1 MATYKKDKGVHV
13 KSYTL
18 DPDRTSPSAFEGNL
32 YYNSSDGQFKYIG
45 IGTGAW
51 GSGGNLNTARDNMA
65 SIGVSNTAALAAGGS
80 PGSKD
85 NVEKYDG
92 TSWTEV
98 NEINTART
106 YAQGQFG
113 TSTSGIISGNTNQ
126 VESWDGSSWTES
138 TEINTSRSAL
148 GGAGASNTSGIVF
161 GGDAG
166 PAVAAN
172 TEYWNGSSWAEQG
185 DLNTARKIFGSG
197 GGTVYTAAIAAA
209 GDAGPAASNSAEE
222 WNGSAWAEISSV
234 STARYQNSGTTA
246 GAPDSFLIFGGNPN
260 RTITESWDGSSWTEV
275 ADLSG
280 GRHSLGGAGSGTS
293 AVAFGGNNPPP
304 VTNATEEWT
313 VTHAFKKVT
322 TG

>member
-106 YAQGQFG
+106 
-113 TSTSGIISGNTNQ
+113 
-126 VESWDGSSWTES
+126 
-138 TEINTSRSAL
+138 L
-148 GGAGASNTSGIVF
+148 
-161 GGDAG
+161 
-166 PAVAAN
+166 
-172 TEYWNGSSWAEQG
+172 
-185 DLNTARKIFGSG
+185 
-197 GGTVYTAAIAAA
+197 
-209 GDAGPAASNSAEE
+209 
-222 WNGSAWAEISSV
+222 ISS
-234 STARYQNSGTTA
+234 
-246 GAPDSFLIFGGNPN
+246 
-260 RTITESWDGSSWTEV
+260 
-275 ADLSG
+275 LSG
-280 GRHSLGGAGSGTS
+280 EKDR
-293 AVAFGGNNPPP
+293 
-304 VTNATEEWT
+304 W
-313 VTHAFKKVT
+313 
-322 TG
+322 